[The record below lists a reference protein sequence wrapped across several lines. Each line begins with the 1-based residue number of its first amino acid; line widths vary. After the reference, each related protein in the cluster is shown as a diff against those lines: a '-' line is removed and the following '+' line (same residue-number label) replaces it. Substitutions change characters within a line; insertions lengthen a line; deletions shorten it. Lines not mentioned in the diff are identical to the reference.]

1 MNSVLRKL
9 AVWSLCWA
17 LLLGSAWA
25 QSPTNFKQISLE
37 TAIELIA
44 AETGK
49 RFVYDAEKLKSKNI
63 TILAESSPDGQEL
76 YNLLDAILEANDLAA
91 IDEGGAVRILP
102 SNGIKQTAGPVVV
115 QSGDVTQHY
124 VTRVIPVRYI
134 EAKTLRNSLN
144 PLLSRHA
151 VMIVEEGSN
160 SLVLKDQRD
169 SAERFVKIVRAL
181 DQPVDKFQ
189 ADQIAVVQLKN
200 SSAKDAE
207 AMLNRVFEAQANQG
221 KRLKVVGDPRTNSLV
236 LIGFEDGMTQARAL
250 LKRLDQANRAQGGN
264 MRVYPLKNAN
274 AEKVSKVLER
284 FRPGNQPNQLQVI
297 ADVPSNSVVVFT
309 DSGDFTAV
317 ENVIEQL
324 DVVRAQVFIQAL
336 IMEIK
341 LDKSLDLGVE
351 WQAGQATTI
360 NGEDAFVTAGG
371 VGSTGGARSFPA
383 TTTGGA
389 AVGVLGGP
397 ITFGD
402 QTFSSFNAFI
412 KATQQDT
419 EIDILSNPQILTL
432 NNEEAEIKVGEI
444 VPTLGA
450 TKVDPQGNQ
459 TTQIEYKEVG
469 VGLKIAP
476 QINADNTIEL
486 QIDQQ
491 SSNLV
496 EGQTNNLIQQG
507 AITTLNRALK
517 TKVVVDDGQTI
528 VLGGLIS
535 DEMTDVETKTPCL
548 GDIPILGWFFKT
560 RSSTVK
566 KTNLLVFLT
575 PKVVRSPEEL
585 AQVSRSAKLKL
596 KSARQG
602 RFRVDVTNEYKIPVV
617 PGGPDA
623 SLKPDGITP
632 KSLRRD

>member
-1 MNSVLRKL
+1 M
-9 AVWSLCWA
+9 A
-17 LLLGSAWA
+17 LLLFFDAAMA
-25 QSPTNFKQISLE
+25 QQGPTNFRQISLE

-44 AETGK
+44 SETGK
-49 RFVYDAEKLKSKNI
+49 RFVFDAEKIKNKKV
-63 TILAESSPDGQEL
+63 TILAETSPTGQEL
-76 YNLLDAILEANDLAA
+76 YRLLDAILEANDLSA
-91 IDEGGAVRILP
+91 IEESGAVKIVP
-102 SNGIKQTAGPVVV
+102 SSNIKQDSGRVVLEPKDP
-115 QSGDVTQHY
+115 SQHY
-124 VTRVIPVRYI
+124 VTRVIQVRYV
-134 EAKTLRNSLN
+134 EAKALRNSLS
-144 PLLSRHA
+144 PILSRHA
-151 VMIVEEGSN
+151 VLVVEDSSN
-160 SLVLKDQRD
+160 TMVIKDHRD
-169 SAERFVKIVRAL
+169 SAERFAKIVEAL
-181 DQPVDKFQ
+181 DQPDNQFKESQ
-189 ADQIAVVQLKN
+189 LAVIELKN
-200 SSAKDAE
+200 ASAKDAE
-207 AMLNRVFEAQANQG
+207 SMLNRVFEQHNNRG
-221 KRLKVVGDPRTNSLV
+221 KRLKVVGDQRTNSLV
-236 LIGFEDGMTQARAL
+236 LIGFPDGIELARSL
-250 LKRLDQANRAQGGN
+250 LKKLDQENKAQGGN

-274 AEKVSKVLER
+274 ATQVSKVLER

-297 ADVPSNSVVVFT
+297 ADVPSNSVVVFS
-309 DSGDFTAV
+309 DSGDFTAI

-351 WQAGQATTI
+351 WQAGQATTVA
-360 NGEDAFVTAGG
+360 GQDAFVTAGG

-389 AVGVLGGP
+389 AIGVLGGP

-444 VPTLGA
+444 VPTLGS

-459 TTQIEYKEVG
+459 TTLIEYKEVG
-469 VGLKIAP
+469 VGLKISP

-486 QIDQQ
+486 KIDQN

-496 EGQTNNLIQQG
+496 QGQTNNLNQQG
-507 AITTLNRALK
+507 AITMLNRALK

-535 DEMTDVETKTPCL
+535 DEISDVEVKTPCL

-560 RSSTVK
+560 RKSTVR

-602 RFRVDVTNEYKIPVV
+602 RFRVDVTKEYKIPVV
-617 PGGPDA
+617 PGGQDPGMT
-623 SLKPDGITP
+623 PDGRTP
-632 KSLRRD
+632 SSLRRD